1 MSKHFIKIT
10 LILFSTILMASC
22 ADSKKPADYVD
33 PFIGTDFHGHT
44 YPGATTPFGAV
55 QLSPDTRRNNW
66 DASSGYH
73 YSDSTLLGFS
83 HLHLSGTGVG
93 DLGDILFHPTVADLK
108 LKPEGYIFDP
118 HPFSHKNEEASPG
131 YYKVLLHEQKITA
144 ELTATPRVGVH
155 RYTFPQSESAKI
167 IIDLWHSVYDEEIN
181 HLELNVT
188 GNNEITGIRVS
199 SGWTPN
205 QHIHFVAKFSKPFKS
220 VQLVADGQIQ
230 QNSEHL
236 TGKNIQAI
244 LEFETGHNEKI
255 EANVGTSVVSI
266 ENARLNLEAEAHE
279 INFEA
284 TLAET
289 KKIWD
294 DALGQ
299 ITIEGATREQK
310 RTFYTALYHTL
321 IVPNV
326 VSDVN
331 GEYRSHNMT
340 IKKAPQGRRMYSTLS
355 LWDTFRTWHPLMT
368 MINDQLVEDIIFS
381 MMSMYEDTGELPIWP
396 LVSGETGTM
405 IGYHSVSVIWDA
417 YQKGISGFDAEAAFE
432 AMKVSSMSHRKGGKY
447 YVENGF
453 IPSNSHKESVSCVLE
468 YAYDDWC
475 IAQMAKELGR
485 TDDHHYYAGRAE
497 SWLNVFDGQTR
508 FFRGKRVDGNWDPQF
523 EPLEASK
530 HYTEANAWQYRFF
543 VPHDNLGLMNQFGSR
558 EAFIDAL
565 DALFSETSEVLTDI
579 PDITGLIGQYAHG
592 NEPSHHKAYIYNYI
606 GQPWKTQ
613 EWIRY
618 ILANKYSDQP
628 DGIVGNEDCGQ
639 MSAWYIMSS
648 LGIYPVTPGSG
659 EYVLTSP
666 LFEKATINL
675 HNGNT
680 LTITSNNPSKNT
692 YIENVMWNGTEI
704 SANFVNHAEL
714 MQGGT
719 LNFALT
725 NEPVINRGIDPG
737 DAPYSMTNK
746 QRVAVPYITNDLYLF
761 RDEVTIEIGSATPG
775 TTIHF
780 TLDGSMPDTTSQI
793 FTQPFTIEQDA
804 TIKAIAYKD
813 GLVESPMMEISAAKA
828 RYRDPDQTSAT
839 TNGVNYRFFK
849 GKFAYTHEMFATP
862 VINYGV
868 MDEPDISMAGDTDD
882 FAFEFT
888 GLLYI
893 DEDGLY
899 DFYTESDD
907 GSMLFI
913 GNQPVV
919 ENDGSHGVIRATG
932 RVALKKGY
940 HNYRLLYFE
949 DYAGQKLE
957 WGWTNIDDDK
967 PLLKANKSD
976 LFLQ

>member
-1 MSKHFIKIT
+1 MKKIKST
-10 LILFSTILMASC
+10 LIYSILIWLIMASC
-22 ADSKKPADYVD
+22 SGEKTPADYVD

-66 DASSGYH
+66 DAASGYH

-93 DLGDILFHPTVADLK
+93 DLGDILFHPTIADVK
-108 LKPEGYIFDP
+108 LKPEGYIFEP
-118 HPFSHKNEEASPG
+118 HPFSHINEEASPG
-131 YYKVLLHEQKITA
+131 YYKVFLHEQKITA
-144 ELTATPRVGVH
+144 ELTATSRVGVH
-155 RYTFPQSESAKI
+155 RYTFPESTSAKI
-167 IIDLWHSVYDEEIN
+167 IIDLWHSVNDEDIN
-181 HLELNVT
+181 HLEFNVT
-188 GNNEITGIRVS
+188 GPDEITGIRVS

-205 QHIHFVAKFSKPFKS
+205 QHIHFVAKFSKPFKD
-220 VQLVADGQIQ
+220 VKLVSAGEIQ
-230 QNSEHL
+230 QNNQQL
-236 TGKNIQAI
+236 TGDNIQAI
-244 LEFETGHNEKI
+244 LEFETSRNEQI
-255 EANVGTSVVSI
+255 EVNVGTSVVSI
-266 ENARLNLEAEAHE
+266 ENARLNLEAEANE
-279 INFEA
+279 INFDA
-284 TLAET
+284 TLAQT
-289 KKIWD
+289 RQIWN
-294 DALGQ
+294 DALSV
-299 ITIEGATREQK
+299 ITIDGATREQK

-368 MINDQLVEDIIFS
+368 LINDQLVEDIVFS

-417 YQKGISGFDAEAAFE
+417 YQKGITGFDAEAAFE

-453 IPSNSHKESVSCVLE
+453 IPSNSHKESVSCLLE

-475 IAQMAKELGR
+475 ISQMAKELGR
-485 TDDHHYYAGRAE
+485 EDNHQYYAGRAA
-497 SWLNVFDGQTR
+497 SWLNVFDGQTL

-523 EPLEASK
+523 NPFEASK

-543 VPHDNLGLMNQFGSR
+543 VPHDNFGLMNQFGSL
-558 EAFIDAL
+558 EAFIEAL
-565 DALFSETSEVLTDI
+565 DGLFTEESAVLTDI

-592 NEPSHHKAYIYNYI
+592 NEPSHHKAYIYNYV

-613 EWIRY
+613 EWVRY

-639 MSAWYIMSS
+639 MSAWYVMSS

-659 EYVLTSP
+659 EYVITSP

-675 HNGNT
+675 YNGNT
-680 LTITSNNPSKNT
+680 LTITSNNPAQNT
-692 YIENVMWNGTEI
+692 YIENVSWNGSDV
-704 SANFVNHAEL
+704 SANFVNHADL

-719 LNFALT
+719 LAFTLSSQPVMTRGTELT
-725 NEPVINRGIDPG
+725 
-737 DAPYSMTNK
+737 DAPYSMT
-746 QRVAVPYITNDLYLF
+746 QQPRVAVPYITNDLYLF
-761 RDEVTIEIGSATPG
+761 KEDVTIEMGTATPDAR
-775 TTIHF
+775 IYY
-780 TLDGSMPDTTSQI
+780 TLDGSEPSETSTVY
-793 FTQPFTIEQDA
+793 TQPFKVDRNV
-804 TIKAIAYKD
+804 TIKAKAYKE
-813 GLVESPMMEISAAKA
+813 GMAESPVMSVNAVKA
-828 RYRDPDQTSAT
+828 NYRNPDRESAT

-849 GKFAYTHEMFATP
+849 GKFAYTSEMFATP
-862 VINYGV
+862 VISYGV

-932 RVALKKGY
+932 RIALKKGY

-957 WGWTNIDDDK
+957 WGWKNIESNK
-967 PLLKANKSD
+967 PLTKADKNK
-976 LFLQ
+976 LFLP